1 MIKMLEQFE
10 KTVEEFIQQREMF
23 LKEYD
28 EVTYQEVL
36 DMISKREKLND
47 EIELTTAF
55 GFSNKIWIRDEREYV
70 IEMIDVMIRAKERK
84 GQQAAAV

>member
-47 EIELTTAF
+47 QIELTTAF
-55 GFSNKIWIRDEREYV
+55 GFSNKIWIREEREYV
-70 IEMIDVMIRAKERK
+70 IEMIDVMIRAKER
-84 GQQAAAV
+84 QRRQVAAV

>member
-10 KTVEEFIQQREMF
+10 KKVEEFIQQREMF

-47 EIELTTAF
+47 QIELTTAF
-55 GFSNKIWIRDEREYV
+55 GFSNKIWIREEREYV
-70 IEMIDVMIRAKERK
+70 IEMIDVMIRAKERQR
-84 GQQAAAV
+84 QQAAAV

>member
-28 EVTYQEVL
+28 EVTYEEVL

-47 EIELTTAF
+47 QIELTTAF
-55 GFSNKIWIRDEREYV
+55 GFSNKIWIREEREYV

-84 GQQAAAV
+84 GQQVAAV